1 MTTPAP
7 SADRPRTA
15 SGAQDHDGDALVAWA
30 RDRLAEDR
38 DLLLARIAQMDGD
51 MGSLVAASRE
61 SNADDEHDP
70 EGQTIAYERSQLAAL
85 TDRARAHLTE
95 VDAATVRLAAGTY
108 GTCEVCGEPID
119 RARLEARPTAATCV
133 GHAGGGRGRPS

>member
-1 MTTPAP
+1 M
-7 SADRPRTA
+7 
-15 SGAQDHDGDALVAWA
+15 SGDHEPQAALATWA
-30 RDRLAEDR
+30 RDRLAAER

-51 MGSLVAASRE
+51 MGSLVAASRD

-95 VDAATVRLAAGTY
+95 VDAAAARLDAGTW
-108 GTCEVCGEPID
+108 GTSEGCGAPIA
-119 RARLEARPTAATCV
+119 RGRLEARPTAATCV
-133 GHAGGGRGRPS
+133 GHVDAGRRHRA